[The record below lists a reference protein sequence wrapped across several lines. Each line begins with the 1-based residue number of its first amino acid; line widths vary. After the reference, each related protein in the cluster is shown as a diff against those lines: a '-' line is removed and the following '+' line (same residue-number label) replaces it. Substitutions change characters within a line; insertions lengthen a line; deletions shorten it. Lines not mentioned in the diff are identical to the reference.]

1 MKVFITILLFGC
13 INLNAFGQ
21 DTLAITNQLFAQ
33 NNFTQTAILLDEYTK
48 SHPNDAIAFE
58 LCGDAYYEMNL
69 YTNAVQNYSQA
80 ILLVKNNGALQKK
93 RALALFLNNDFK
105 AALYDW
111 EWVCRKLPNDKNN
124 WYYLGITQQQTAN
137 LKPAIVSLT
146 EAIKL
151 DSMFVEALQARANLY
166 LKTQQYQLALFDIDS
181 ALKITQFSEQQF
193 INRGLA
199 LLGLKK
205 YTEAAQMFERV
216 IKRNEKNVHAWFGL
230 GNVYQNSHK
239 YVKAIDAYDV
249 CVALRPDFELA
260 YFKRGLSKLEIN
272 KAEQGC
278 EDIMQSLKLG
288 YTDAMVYLKKFCN
301 KG

>member
-1 MKVFITILLFGC
+1 MRFFIIILLC
-13 INLNAFGQ
+13 SINLNAFGQ
-21 DTLAITNQLFAQ
+21 DTLALSKQVFEQ
-33 NNFTQTAILLDEYTK
+33 NNYTQTIILLDEYTK
-48 SHPNDAIAFE
+48 HHTNDSAAFE
-58 LCGDAYYEMNL
+58 LCGDAYFEMNL
-69 YTNAVQNYSQA
+69 YTNAAHNFSKA
-80 ILLVKNNGALQKK
+80 IAIVKSNGLLQKK
-93 RALALFLNNDFK
+93 RALALFLNGDYK
-105 AALYDW
+105 ASLYDW
-111 EWVCRKLPNDKNN
+111 EFVCRKLPNDKNN
-124 WYYLGITQQQTAN
+124 WYYLGITQQQTTN
-137 LKPAIVSLT
+137 YNQAIVSLT

-151 DSMFVEALQARANLY
+151 DSVFVEALQARANLF
-166 LKTQQYQLALFDIDS
+166 LKTQQYQLALYDIDS
-181 ALKITQFSEQQF
+181 ALKITQFIEQQF

-205 YTEAAQMFERV
+205 YKDAEQMFERV

-230 GNVYQNSHK
+230 GNAYQNS
-239 YVKAIDAYDV
+239 YNYAKAIDAYDV